1 MSEEKIYENVCVCCG
16 ANFRTRV
23 KRNHCPIC
31 KAAIDKLG
39 AWLAENKEMPPDDEL
54 QIMFQAYRK
63 SALTVADKKDGATKT
78 PRYDPTVKNLA
89 ARCLFCGR
97 PLGTAFDEYCA
108 SCRREGF
115 ANVHKIT
122 GRTNGWDKSYC
133 KNGKRFDRR
142 IH

>member
-1 MSEEKIYENVCVCCG
+1 MSEEKIFENVCVCCG

-39 AWLAENKEMPPDDEL
+39 AWLAEQKEMPPDDEL

-63 SALTVADKKDGATKT
+63 SALTVVDKKDGATKT
-78 PRYDPTVKNLA
+78 PRYEPTVKNLA

-97 PLGTAFDEYCA
+97 PLGTAFEEYCRP
-108 SCRREGF
+108 CVRDGF
-115 ANVHKIT
+115 DNVHKVT
-122 GRTNGWDKSYC
+122 GRTG
-133 KNGKRFDRR
+133 RR
-142 IH
+142 ITTQKALSENF